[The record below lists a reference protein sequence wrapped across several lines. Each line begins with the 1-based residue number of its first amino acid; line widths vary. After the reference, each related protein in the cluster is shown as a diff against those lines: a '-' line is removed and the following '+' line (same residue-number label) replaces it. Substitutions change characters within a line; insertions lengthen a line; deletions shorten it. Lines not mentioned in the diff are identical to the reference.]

1 MKAMK
6 PATET
11 TLCVV
16 AAMLLVTTIAPFA
29 TAQDPGYD
37 AQQRTICEG
46 PDRLEFKSCAA
57 RTSDDSP
64 ALTLED
70 ASTGVSERIQTRRD
84 LTYLK
89 AVADYLARASQSE
102 DPDFKAIGSTAAQVR
117 KRVERLRSMLAL
129 PSSGTSAGIREL
141 ELPTD
146 RPQLKLFIY
155 SLSIQISDAAR
166 NPLLKGRLLD
176 VTGSAR
182 ARADLDAIIE
192 SAKRIRTQCELF
204 SRTGPK

>member
-1 MKAMK
+1 MKGMK
-6 PATET
+6 SAIET

-16 AAMLLVTTIAPFA
+16 AAMLLVTTILPSAM
-29 TAQDPGYD
+29 AQDPD
-37 AQQRTICEG
+37 SQPQQR
-46 PDRLEFKSCAA
+46 P
-57 RTSDDSP
+57 TSDNS
-64 ALTLED
+64 LVITLED
-70 ASTGVSERIQTRRD
+70 ATSGVSERTQIRKD
-84 LTYLK
+84 LNYLK

-117 KRVERLRSMLAL
+117 KRVERLRSLLAL
-129 PSSGTSAGIREL
+129 PSSGTSAAIREL
-141 ELPTD
+141 ELPAD
-146 RPQLKLFIY
+146 RPQFKLFIY

-166 NPLLKGRLLD
+166 NPLLTGRLLD

-204 SRTGPK
+204 SKAGPK